1 MILLIQRYS
10 FQRSWWIF
18 HKFSLCKKK
27 EHGKVYCEAI
37 KMPYFTNINHWCW
50 LWAIFYRL
58 CSLALLVQLMWC
70 LIFDPELSAF
80 KTITS
85 MNICKQ
91 CLRKHNALQIANVD
105 FLLNDSLVK
114 GMRNSSHNPGS
125 ITAVLFK
132 STGAPVL
139 HPFQHCKCLWQHLG
153 KKKTQ

>member
-1 MILLIQRYS
+1 
-10 FQRSWWIF
+10 
-18 HKFSLCKKK
+18 
-27 EHGKVYCEAI
+27 
-37 KMPYFTNINHWCW
+37 MPYFTNINHWCW

-58 CSLALLVQLMWC
+58 SSLALLVQLMWC

-80 KTITS
+80 KTITR

-132 STGAPVL
+132 STGPPVL

-153 KKKTQ
+153 KKKHSKTSGLRKIWTWTQIINN